1 MMWMKYFI
9 QTTFLLLVRYKNLI
23 RLLQLIEGGIFMSSN
38 GNLLQMVF
46 DGVWETGEMIFKY
59 FTKEEVKKAPLEIFF
74 EKVGLCNKDQEYP
87 KLVEKVVK
95 ENHEKLIEFNEVPD
109 AEQYRETL
117 KIKESLIKGKKID
130 E

>member
-1 MMWMKYFI
+1 
-9 QTTFLLLVRYKNLI
+9 
-23 RLLQLIEGGIFMSSN
+23 MSSN

-95 ENHEKLIEFNEVPD
+95 KNKEIYKVQCPIGLGNSDYKNHAHVLEVFLGKD
-109 AEQYRETL
+109 V
-117 KIKESLIKGKKID
+117 KIKSTKGFIYI
-130 E
+130 EMTFL

>member
-9 QTTFLLLVRYKNLI
+9 QTTFLLLLRYKNLI

-95 ENHEKLIEFNEVPD
+95 ENKEIYYFND
-109 AEQYRETL
+109 YL
-117 KIKESLIKGKKID
+117 K
-130 E
+130 

>member
-1 MMWMKYFI
+1 
-9 QTTFLLLVRYKNLI
+9 
-23 RLLQLIEGGIFMSSN
+23 MSSN

-95 ENHEKLIEFNEVPD
+95 ENKADALEVFLGKDVEIKSTKGFIYIEMTF
-109 AEQYRETL
+109 L
-117 KIKESLIKGKKID
+117 
-130 E
+130 